1 MWKGVQSDVMKSIIK
16 WLVSLLIVLGIM
28 FFLFHVVIM
37 NMYVPSAS
45 MYPTLQVKGRY
56 ISNRLAY
63 IKDDPDRYDIVVFR
77 YPDDESEHY
86 VKRIIGLPGETIE
99 VKDGSVYAD
108 GVKLDD
114 SFVSS
119 PTMGEGTYQV
129 PKGCYFMMGDNR
141 AYSNDSRMWTHKYV
155 ERDKIEAKVI
165 SQYYPTFKNVK

>member
-1 MWKGVQSDVMKSIIK
+1 MKSVIR
-16 WLVSLLIVLGIM
+16 WLVSFFIMLGVM

-37 NMYVPSAS
+37 NTYVPSAS
-45 MYPTLQVKGRY
+45 MYPTLQIDGRY

-63 IKDDPDRYDIVVFR
+63 IKDDPKRYDIVVFR

-86 VKRIIGLPGETIE
+86 VKRIVGLPGETIE

-114 SFVSS
+114 LFVSS

-155 ERDKIEAKVI
+155 SKDKIEAKVI
-165 SQYYPTFKNVK
+165 SQYYPTFKKIK